1 MANTNWKGSIID
13 TYNGNEKFAGN
24 NRDAKGVDNAPGVD
38 FLQQLYKGVESV
50 DGFKTKLNPKDHTPT
65 NFNMVDTT
73 SKIVSPKFEELV
85 TNKGYAWDGISGIS
99 PFNNKKK
106 YKDSIKLV

>member
-24 NRDAKGVDNAPGVD
+24 QRDAKGVDNAPGVD
-38 FLQQLYKGVESV
+38 YLQQLYKGVESV
-50 DGFKTKLNPKDHTPT
+50 DGFKTKLNPNDHTPT
-65 NFNMVDTT
+65 NFNMVDST
-73 SKIVSPKFEELV
+73 SKVTSPKFEELD
-85 TNKGYAWDGISGIS
+85 TNKGYSWDGISGIS

-106 YKDSIKLV
+106 YKDSVKLV

>member
-73 SKIVSPKFEELV
+73 SKIVSHKFEELV